1 MKITWEWHAIDCH
14 NVMGAAVTNL
24 VSKEEHEEED
34 AKMIVHF
41 LCGIL
46 SDFGGVIVVKNLE
59 VVE

>member
-1 MKITWEWHAIDCH
+1 MKITWEWHAIDYH
-14 NVMGAAVTNL
+14 NGVTNL

-46 SDFGGVIVVKNLE
+46 SDLGGVIVVKNLE